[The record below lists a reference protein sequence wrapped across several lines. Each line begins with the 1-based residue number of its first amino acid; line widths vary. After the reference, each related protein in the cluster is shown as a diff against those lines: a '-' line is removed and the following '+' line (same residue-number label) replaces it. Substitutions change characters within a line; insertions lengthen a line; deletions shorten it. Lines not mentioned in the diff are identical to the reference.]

1 MHGLWGGGKLCA
13 IKMVKENRNF
23 LSKEEGVH
31 LILSGVCLMAM
42 LIHLDLEWIIKAWRR
57 RFELSNIK
65 RHLTGAHA
73 SVGH

>member
-1 MHGLWGGGKLCA
+1 MKMEKVKL
-13 IKMVKENRNF
+13 NF

-31 LILSGVCLMAM
+31 LILSGVGLMASCVACSM
-42 LIHLDLEWIIKAWRR
+42 KRRARLIHLDLEWIIKAGRR
-57 RFELSNIK
+57 RSELSNIK